1 MAQFKEL
8 LVFGTTRILDN
19 VYAKKFIGNLEGT
32 ADRAIAD
39 KNGKDITTY
48 ISSITGDG
56 NSTTI
61 VYTLGDGST
70 ASFVTQDT
78 HVEVVD
84 NLSSTATDAA
94 LSAAQGKSLKDTL
107 DEATAALTWGEFVSA

>member
-32 ADRAIAD
+32 ADKAIAD
-39 KNGKDITTY
+39 KNGKDITEY
-48 ISSITGDG
+48 VASISGDG

-78 HVEVVD
+78 HVPLVN
-84 NLSSTATDAA
+84 NLSSTATDSA
-94 LSAAQGKSLKDTL
+94 LTAAQGKELKDQL
-107 DEATAALTWGEFVSA
+107 DTATSALTWGTFTAS